1 MPPQL
6 QEEFGS
12 SKGVMA
18 LFGSPSRGLFDMIK
32 NLRQR
37 VRFVVNLYPEQKAVT
52 VRTEEAMGSALY
64 LLRDTERSE
73 KYESLK
79 ADGKSGVTPKCFS
92 LGHRKH
98 SAPRRGSLAYR
109 PRARAGRFIPSVH
122 TWPKLATNAP
132 TLLGFPAVKVATM
145 HSISLDDREKTPNFG
160 KPLFNPTSVLA
171 VPETVVVG
179 LRLYARENGAEK
191 AVGEV
196 YAKTLP
202 KGIEKKT
209 SMEPE
214 KFVEAWKSRLSGL
227 DRVAALVSIT
237 PSDSGISQKKPIV
250 FEVGVGGGDIAG
262 QVDYVTKLLGKGV
275 KFSEIFKAGNYVDVI
290 GITKGKGFE
299 GPVTRFGI
307 KRKQHKSRKSVR
319 AVGVIGP
326 WHPAAVMYTVARA
339 GQHGFHQRTETGK
352 RILVDL

>member
-1 MPPQL
+1 M
-6 QEEFGS
+6 
-12 SKGVMA
+12 
-18 LFGSPSRGLFDMIK
+18 
-32 NLRQR
+32 
-37 VRFVVNLYPEQKAVT
+37 
-52 VRTEEAMGSALY
+52 
-64 LLRDTERSE
+64 
-73 KYESLK
+73 
-79 ADGKSGVTPKCFS
+79 
-92 LGHRKH
+92 GHRKH

-122 TWPKLATNAP
+122 TWPKVATNTP

-171 VPETVVVG
+171 VPETTVIG

-202 KGIEKKT
+202 KGVDKKT

-214 KFVEAWKSRLSGL
+214 KFVEAWKSKFSSLYRIS
-227 DRVAALVSIT
+227 ALVSIT
-237 PSDSGISQKKPIV
+237 PSDAGISQKRPIV

-262 QVDYVTKLLGKGV
+262 QVDYVTKLLGTGV
-275 KFSEIFKAGNYVDVI
+275 KFSAIFKAGNYVDVI

-352 RILVDL
+352 RILSISNPKDGPITPKGGFEHFGEVSTDYALLRGTVPGSNRRVVLVRHPVRAVKGKTTPVQVLELSTRVGR